1 MRDNFVRSPEIGS
14 ESIISPLVGG
24 SGGHGH
30 HGEVSPLFS
39 PEAIA
44 RVYRKTKRAN
54 QSARKGGLGVARRA
68 PMPAGGMAVAL
79 PAKGSVTFPLLQTH
93 QGAVRGRLAELKADK
108 EKAARAEERRAIGVK
123 VDKRLNNKAEAL
135 LRSIRA
141 VTAGTFVIFI

>member
-1 MRDNFVRSPEIGS
+1 
-14 ESIISPLVGG
+14 
-24 SGGHGH
+24 
-30 HGEVSPLFS
+30 
-39 PEAIA
+39 
-44 RVYRKTKRAN
+44 
-54 QSARKGGLGVARRA
+54 
-68 PMPAGGMAVAL
+68 MAVAL